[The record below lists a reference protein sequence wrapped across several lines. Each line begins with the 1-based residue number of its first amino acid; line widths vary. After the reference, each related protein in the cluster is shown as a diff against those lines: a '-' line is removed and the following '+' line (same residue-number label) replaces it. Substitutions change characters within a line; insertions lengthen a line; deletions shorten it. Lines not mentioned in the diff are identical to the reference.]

1 MVYTLIFPPRCKTMN
16 IEEISRKLAQKWT
29 EEIGLDDL
37 MSFFYNSQIQ
47 YLADL
52 PDADVLNLAI
62 EADII
67 EDTQM

>member
-1 MVYTLIFPPRCKTMN
+1 MN